1 MTLNHYIGIAV
12 AILLALVIVA
22 ACSRINDDHGDE

>member
-1 MTLNHYIGIAV
+1 MTLNHYIGIAA

-22 ACSRINDDHGDE
+22 ACSRINDDEGDE